1 MTACNHTPAQPT
13 VPVTKAKLDSTRLSQ
28 ILPISLSKKFH
39 DIKSPE
45 ACLEPTPP
53 ESPTS
58 EGKPELEDVQSQL
71 ELMLGYADQLSE
83 MVQQASQDDIDDQR
97 ESLRRLVNYLDQ
109 SVLSGRNIHSV
120 LGSSLIPDAQKSKL
134 LRSYYGALHA
144 ADIAPP
150 LQKSGLFAIKTE
162 GSPTEI
168 FAVFGGQGLRG
179 NNIDELRDLV
189 NTYPSL
195 IRDLVRQ
202 SSLLLLELSR
212 SNNDALRMLPNG
224 LDVLGWLES
233 PSQAPDSTYLAS
245 APVSAP
251 MIGLV
256 QLAHYEV
263 TCKTLG
269 LTPGQF
275 RSRISGTT
283 GHSQG
288 IITAAAVA
296 SADDWISWRDATRNA
311 ITTLFWIGVRT
322 QQVWNAQHRY
332 NTISEAM
339 IRDSIDH
346 GERKPSPMLS
356 IRGLTEEQLQTCIN
370 AARRYLKDGALCL
383 SISMVNGAKHFV
395 VSGSPIF
402 LYGLNLQIRKRKNLA
417 TQNRT
422 ADAASSNFLDV
433 SVPFHTHWL
442 NDAVPMIRHDLNH
455 IPTSSS
461 TLKIPLFSTEN
472 GQDIRHGAN
481 ELDLVSLV
489 VSKGLDWVSA
499 TSRMYPDN
507 SMDSE
512 TQTVLDFGP
521 GGVHGI
527 SSISSGGASRIILAE
542 IFFSIVPSC
551 VFLALA
557 LGRLFWLFK
566 KTSIPTATTFLYTKL
581 SIVVVFAALQL
592 AQLVL
597 ATQERSNLVN
607 LSVPAEILR
616 FAVIIAIFLLS
627 FIEYKKSPRPS
638 VLLGCFLSLTLLFD
652 IVRTRT
658 IWLLIRNDASSA
670 STFVGIVVT
679 TTVFKGLVLVFEAQH
694 KIYPQ
699 EWKDSHSPE
708 EISGIFSLSTYTWV
722 DRLLLS
728 GFRSLLSIDDLYA
741 LDQTMSASTLQVKM
755 NKMGARGSGTSSSK
769 PITRQMLKTLMGPL
783 LLPVL
788 PRVAVIG
795 FTFCQPFLIKAILTY
810 LESPG
815 EAQHSYGLIGATV
828 IVYAGI
834 AISNA
839 LYFYWQERFACM
851 LRGLLYTA
859 VYDKTISLHTAVA
872 NDSAALTLMNSDIER
887 IKMGLMPIHEYWANT
902 IEVIVASWLLE
913 RQLGAA
919 FAAPIVVVVLCIVAS
934 GGVAS
939 IAGRRQV
946 AWMKTIEVRVAATAT
961 TIASMKALRI
971 SGMLS
976 AVEKLIQG
984 LREHELKI
992 GGKWRLMLVI
1002 AVTLSFTPTTIGPL
1016 MAFAVTSRSLE
1027 VTRIFPAMAFMTLL
1041 AGPLSGLFQNIPG
1054 LMSAIACLGRIDAY
1068 VDQESRKDARLML
1081 QQDSFPDEKR
1091 DTSQGLPVLEVK
1103 GGEFGWTAE
1112 KPVLK
1117 DVDMKVFT
1125 SSLTIILGSV
1135 ASGKSTLLKGLLG
1148 ETTFC
1153 SGTITLGTTCR
1164 KIGYCDQTPFL
1175 FNDSIR
1181 GNIIGHA
1188 SFDAARYQ
1196 QVLYSTALEAD
1207 LRELPKGDR
1216 TTIGGNGVSLSG
1228 GQKQR
1233 LALARALY
1241 LDAHLYLLDD
1251 IFSGLDASTSA
1262 LVFQR
1267 TIGPNGLL
1275 SRRNA
1280 TVVLCTHDE
1289 QWLKFADSGFAITD
1303 GAVEELV
1310 VEGHLKGVKPTEHPP
1325 LLNAEVEEAL
1335 ETVGSDD
1342 PSTTSQQD
1350 QARQLGDFSVY
1361 RHYFSAMANWVI
1373 LLFVLSCC
1381 CYGFT
1386 SSFPTVWL
1394 KYWSA
1399 DIVRPSPNQSGAFYV
1414 GIYALLQTCCLL
1426 SLSGVVLLCTQS
1438 MISQSGS
1445 ILHQR
1450 ALQTVMGAPLRF
1462 FTLVD
1467 AGTVTNHFA
1476 QDLTLIDSE
1485 LPLSLINFALSLF
1498 SLLGMAAVIATASPW
1513 LAISYPFL
1521 VGVVY
1526 YIQLFYLRTSRQ
1538 LRLLDLDS
1546 KAPLYAHFIDTLSGL
1561 ITVRA
1566 LGHVDV
1572 FMATSNSLLDT
1583 SQRPAYLLAMIQRW
1597 LQFVLRVIVMVIAT
1611 IIVTLA
1617 TQLRTD
1623 SGFTGATLVT
1633 LMSFGDMLATI
1644 VQSYTTLE
1652 TSIGAVARLKTFSSS
1667 TEQESKPDSEL
1678 LPDSEWPRNGHIEMT
1693 GVSATYSANPTLD
1706 KDAMAIQNVNITF
1719 KAGEIVAI
1727 VGRTGS
1733 GKSSLLLLLLRLLDA
1748 SPSDKPSDGITVDGL
1763 YIESIDRDLVRRRII
1778 AVSQDPVF
1786 MPACAGST
1794 LRSNLDP
1801 FHEATDDDIL
1811 RTLDLH
1817 GLSFLAKVPDGCEES
1832 EAGLDGLFSN
1842 TSLSQGQQ
1850 QLFSL
1855 ARAVIRKR
1863 VRSLAGATGGVLLLD
1878 EASSSV
1884 DSESDKMMW
1893 EIIED
1898 EFEGY
1903 TIIMVVHRLNL
1914 AMRCDRVVVMEKGK
1928 VVESGQP
1935 GVLRYQEGGAFNTLM
1950 EAMKSENPE

>member
-1 MTACNHTPAQPT
+1 MTACNHTPTQPMA
-13 VPVTKAKLDSTRLSQ
+13 PIAKAKLNSTRLSQ
-28 ILPISLSKKFH
+28 ILPTSLSKKFH
-39 DIKSPE
+39 DTKSPE

-58 EGKPELEDVQSQL
+58 EGRPELEDVQSQL

-83 MVQQASQDDIDDQR
+83 VVQQASQENINDQR
-97 ESLRRLVNYLDQ
+97 ESLRRLVDYLNQ
-109 SVLSGRNIHSV
+109 TVLSGRNIHSV
-120 LGSSLIPDAQKSKL
+120 LGNSLIPDAQRSKL

-144 ADIAPP
+144 ADVAPP
-150 LQKSGLFAIKTE
+150 LQKSGLFASKTQ
-162 GSPTEI
+162 GSATEI
-168 FAVFGGQGLRG
+168 FTVFGGQGLRG

-195 IRDLVRQ
+195 IGDLVRG
-202 SSLLLLELSR
+202 SSSHLLELSR
-212 SNNDALRMLPNG
+212 TNDDTLSILPDG
-224 LDVLGWLES
+224 IDILTWLES
-233 PSQAPDSTYLAS
+233 PPQVPDSTYLAS

-263 TCKTLG
+263 ICKTLG

-275 RSRISGTT
+275 RSRIAGTT

-288 IITAAAVA
+288 IITAATVA
-296 SADDWISWRDATRNA
+296 SADDWISWRHATRNA
-311 ITTLFWIGVRT
+311 LTTLFWIGVRT

-332 NTISEAM
+332 NMISEAM

-346 GERKPSPMLS
+346 GERSPSPMVS
-356 IRGLTEEQLQTCIN
+356 IRGLTREQLQTCIN
-370 AARRYLKDGALCL
+370 AARRYLKDGVLCL
-383 SISMVNGAKHFV
+383 SISMVNGPKHFV
-395 VSGSPIF
+395 VSGPPKF
-402 LYGLNLQIRKRKNLA
+402 LYGLNLQIRKRKKLA
-417 TQNRT
+417 TQDRT
-422 ADAASSNFLDV
+422 ADAVSSNFLDV

-442 NDAVPMIRHDLNH
+442 KDAVPMIQHDLKH
-455 IPTSSS
+455 ISKSSS
-461 TLKIPLFSTEN
+461 TLDIPLFSTEN
-472 GQDIRHGAN
+472 GQDIRHGAD

-489 VSKGLDWVSA
+489 VSKSLDWVSA
-499 TSRMYPDN
+499 TSRMYPDS
-507 SMDSE
+507 SMDGE

-521 GGVHGI
+521 GGPV
-527 SSISSGGASRIILAE
+527 
-542 IFFSIVPSC
+542 IV
-551 VFLALA
+551 
-557 LGRLFWLFK
+557 
-566 KTSIPTATTFLYTKL
+566 T
-581 SIVVVFAALQL
+581 FAALQL

-597 ATQERSNLVN
+597 AAQRRSNLVN

-627 FIEYKKSPRPS
+627 FIEHKKSPRPS

-658 IWLLIRNDASSA
+658 IWLLARNDASSA
-670 STFVGIVVT
+670 STFAGMVVA

-694 KIYPQ
+694 KTYTQ
-699 EWKDSHSPE
+699 EWKESHSPE
-708 EISGIFSLSTYTWV
+708 ETSGIFSLSTYTWV

-728 GFRSLLSIDDLYA
+728 GFRSLLSIDDLYT

-755 NKMGARGSGTSSSK
+755 NKMGVRSSETPSSK
-769 PITRQMLKTLMGPL
+769 PLSRQMLKTLMGPL

-788 PRVAVIG
+788 PRIAVIG

-810 LESPG
+810 LESPTEPKYG
-815 EAQHSYGLIGATV
+815 YGLIGATV

-851 LRGLLYTA
+851 LRGLLFTA
-859 VYDKTISLHTAVA
+859 VYEKTISLHTAVA

-939 IAGRRQV
+939 ITGRRQV

-971 SGMLS
+971 SGMLG

-984 LREHELKI
+984 LREHELKV
-992 GGKWRLMLVI
+992 GGKWRLMLVV

-1068 VDQESRKDARLML
+1068 VDQESREDSRLMI
-1081 QQDSFPDEKR
+1081 QQDSHLDGKKN
-1091 DTSQGLPVLEVK
+1091 TSQGLPALEVK

-1112 KPVLK
+1112 KPVLR

-1148 ETTFC
+1148 ETTFS
-1153 SGTITLGTTCR
+1153 SGAITLGTTCR

-1216 TTIGGNGVSLSG
+1216 TIIGGNGVSLSG

-1251 IFSGLDASTSA
+1251 VLSGLDASTSA

-1267 TIGPNGLL
+1267 TMGPNGLL
-1275 SRRNA
+1275 SGKNA

-1289 QWLKFADSGFAITD
+1289 QWLKFADCAFTITD
-1303 GAVEELV
+1303 GTVEELM
-1310 VEGHLKGVKPTEHPP
+1310 VEGRLKEVKPTEHQPF
-1325 LLNAEVEEAL
+1325 LNAEMEKVL
-1335 ETVGSDD
+1335 ETVSSDD
-1342 PSTTSQQD
+1342 FSTTPQQD

-1399 DIVRPSPNQSGAFYV
+1399 DIVRSSPDQSGSFYV
-1414 GIYALLQTCCLL
+1414 GIYALLQSTCLL

-1561 ITVRA
+1561 ITLRA
-1566 LGHVDV
+1566 LGHVDD
-1572 FMATSNSLLDT
+1572 FMTTSNNLLDT

-1611 IIVTLA
+1611 IIVALA

-1633 LMSFGDMLATI
+1633 LMNFGDMLATI

-1678 LPDSEWPRNGHIEMT
+1678 LPDLEWPRNGHIEMT
-1693 GVSATYSANPTLD
+1693 GVSATYSANSTSD
-1706 KDAMAIQNVNITF
+1706 QDARAIQDVNVTF
-1719 KAGEIVAI
+1719 KAGESVAI

-1733 GKSSLLLLLLRLLDA
+1733 GKSSLLLLLLRLLDV
-1748 SPSDKPSDGITVDGL
+1748 SPSDKPSNGITVDGIHL
-1763 YIESIDRDLVRRRII
+1763 ESIDRDLVRRRII

-1786 MPACAGST
+1786 LPQCAGST

-1801 FHEATDDDIL
+1801 FYEATDGDIL
-1811 RTLDLH
+1811 HTLDLH
-1817 GLSFLAKVPDGCEES
+1817 GLSFLAKVPEGCEES

-1842 TSLSQGQQ
+1842 TSLSHGQQ

-1863 VRSLAGATGGVLLLD
+1863 VRSLVGATGGVLLLD

-1884 DSESDKMMW
+1884 DSETDRTMW
-1893 EIIED
+1893 KIIED
-1898 EFEGY
+1898 EFAGY
-1903 TIIMVVHRLNL
+1903 TIIMVVHRLDL
-1914 AMRCDRVVVMEKGK
+1914 AMKCDRVVVMEKGK

-1935 GVLRYQEGGAFNTLM
+1935 GVLRYQEGGAFNILM
-1950 EAMKSENPE
+1950 EAVKRENPA